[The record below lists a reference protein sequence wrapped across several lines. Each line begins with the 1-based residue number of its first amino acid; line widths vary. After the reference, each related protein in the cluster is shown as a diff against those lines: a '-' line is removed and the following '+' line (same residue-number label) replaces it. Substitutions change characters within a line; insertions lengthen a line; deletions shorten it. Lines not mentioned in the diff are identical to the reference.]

1 MLEFV
6 LLMAPAGGAQQGQSN
21 PFMSFLP
28 FILII
33 VIMYFL
39 MIRPQQKKQKE
50 KQRML
55 EALKKGDN
63 VITLG
68 GIHGKVTG
76 FTDNEK
82 TVIVKVDDKVKLNID
97 RSAITIVN
105 PIGNTGAE
113 NGK

>member
-1 MLEFV
+1 MFEFL
-6 LLMAPAGGAQQGQSN
+6 LLMAPAGGAQQGGGS
-21 PFMSFLP
+21 PLMSFLP

-50 KQRML
+50 KQLML
-55 EALKKGDN
+55 DALKKGDN
-63 VITLG
+63 IITMG

-76 FTDNEK
+76 FTDNDT
-82 TVIVKVDDKVKLNID
+82 TVIIKVDEKVKLNVD

-105 PIGNTGAE
+105 PVGNNTPE
-113 NGK
+113 KTK